1 MKSSYRWL
9 VIALALL
16 FALPPFVILSMRGFI
31 EPTPESSLSELP
43 EEVQQPDADWEE
55 EPPAPEPEPEPARAT
70 LLAAGDNLI
79 HDVLYNQAFRRTGG
93 SGYDFLPVY
102 SAVSSQVAQADI
114 AFINQ
119 ETMMAGS
126 QPLSN
131 YPAFNS
137 PTDLAG
143 QLAGLGFDVL
153 NLANNH
159 MLDVGVSGLEET
171 VSLLDTLPA
180 ITRIGAFHSEE
191 ESRLRVIEKNGISFA
206 FLGFADYTNVSGTM
220 GAPGMVTYTN
230 QREQMAE
237 QIAAAREAADVVVA
251 SVHFGNENT
260 NVPTAA
266 QRDTAQFFCDAG
278 VDIVLGHHSHV
289 IQPVEWLENA
299 QGRRTLVFF
308 SLGNFVS
315 AQRGADNLLGI
326 LPQITVCKTPEGMV
340 QVEDPVITPIVTHY
354 GPGYQDLYLCLLS
367 GYTEEQAAS
376 HGARGFGADFSL
388 QNLHRLLSDTIDE
401 RYLAA

>member
-1 MKSSYRWL
+1 MKSSYKWL

-16 FALPPFVILSMRGFI
+16 FALPPFVILSIRGFI
-31 EPTPESSLSELP
+31 EPTPESSLSQPP
-43 EEVQQPDADWEE
+43 EKEDADRV
-55 EPPAPEPEPEPARAT
+55 EPQPEPEPEPEPEPARAT
-70 LLAAGDNLI
+70 LLAVGDNLI

-102 SAVSSQVAQADI
+102 SAVSSQLAGADI

-137 PTDLAG
+137 PPALAG
-143 QLAGLGFDVL
+143 QLAKLGFDVV

-171 VSLLDTLPA
+171 VSLFDTLPA
-180 ITRIGAFHSEE
+180 ITRIGAFHDAQ
-191 ESRLRVIEKNGISFA
+191 ESRLRLIEKNGITFA
-206 FLGFADYTNVSGTM
+206 FLGFADYTNASGTM
-220 GAPGMVTYTN
+220 GAPEMVTYTN

-266 QRDTAQFFCDAG
+266 QRDTAQFFCDCG

-299 QGRRTLVFF
+299 QGGRTLVFF

-315 AQRGADNLLGI
+315 AQRGANNLMGI
-326 LPQITVCKTPEGMV
+326 MSQITVCKQPEGKV
-340 QVEDPVITPIVTHY
+340 TVKDPVVTPIVTHY
-354 GPGYQDLYLCLLS
+354 GPGYQELSLCLLKN
-367 GYTEEQAAS
+367 YTEEQAAS

-388 QNLHRLLSDTIDE
+388 QNLHRLLSETIDAK
-401 RYLAA
+401 YLAS